1 MSALKDFF
9 GFVGFIACG
18 VTGLFLIEAMC
29 RSVKTLI
36 SALIWKY
43 RYKHRFD
50 RPPLAKCYCR
60 DCWHNKDGCSCKR
73 NHGDDWFCGDAEP
86 LSAEEV

>member
-43 RYKHRFD
+43 KAVTNVFSDSYEYRRKYKEFVKEMKEKGIKPR
-50 RPPLAKCYCR
+50 
-60 DCWHNKDGCSCKR
+60 KD
-73 NHGDDWFCGDAEP
+73 
-86 LSAEEV
+86 